1 MKKQAY
7 WQVGDI
13 IGMIQND
20 NNKKEE
26 MKTEPTEAYIIAKR
40 LFDYEDEP
48 ILESDICEIADIAF
62 QEGQSNPKI
71 QQLEWVNRF
80 EFSDE
85 LGIKA
90 QTPFCTYT
98 IIDMEDSGFAEG
110 IYLSSIDDV
119 DVEVSSFD
127 EGKKLAQEDF
137 ERRVKECLIIE

>member
-1 MKKQAY
+1 
-7 WQVGDI
+7 
-13 IGMIQND
+13 
-20 NNKKEE
+20 
-26 MKTEPTEAYIIAKR
+26 MKTAEEKANKYAEETILAVYSDSELIQDFVQKQKKYAKVDF
-40 LFDYEDEP
+40 LAGYN
-48 ILESDICEIADIAF
+48 
-62 QEGQSNPKI
+62 EGQSNPKI
-71 QQLEWVNRF
+71 KQLEWVARF
-80 EFSDE
+80 VFSDE

-137 ERRVKECLIIE
+137 ERRVLQCLTIK

>member
-1 MKKQAY
+1 MLL
-7 WQVGDI
+7 I
-13 IGMIQND
+13 LIGLAQ
-20 NNKKEE
+20 KE
-26 MKTEPTEAYIIAKR
+26 AI
-40 LFDYEDEP
+40 
-48 ILESDICEIADIAF
+48 EIAF
-62 QEGQSNPKI
+62 KEGQSNPKI
-71 QQLEWVNRF
+71 KQLEWVARF
-80 EFSDE
+80 VFSDE

-137 ERRVKECLIIE
+137 ERRIKECLITE